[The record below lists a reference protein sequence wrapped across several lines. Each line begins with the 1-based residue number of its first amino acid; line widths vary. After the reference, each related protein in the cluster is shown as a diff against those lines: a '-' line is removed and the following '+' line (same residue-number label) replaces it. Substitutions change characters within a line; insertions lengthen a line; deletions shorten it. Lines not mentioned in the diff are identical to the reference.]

1 MESGKESVKQLETK
15 IEKLISLHQSALKEI
30 NSLKK
35 ENKFLTEELAQEKE
49 RVRDLQNRESTSKLI
64 ETTSLRSEAESED
77 LKKTVQGL
85 IREVDECI
93 ALLNK

>member
-1 MESGKESVKQLETK
+1 MKSGKESVKQLETK
-15 IEKLISLHQSALKEI
+15 IEKLISLHQSAMKEI

-49 RVRDLQNRESTSKLI
+49 RVRDLQNRESTSKLV